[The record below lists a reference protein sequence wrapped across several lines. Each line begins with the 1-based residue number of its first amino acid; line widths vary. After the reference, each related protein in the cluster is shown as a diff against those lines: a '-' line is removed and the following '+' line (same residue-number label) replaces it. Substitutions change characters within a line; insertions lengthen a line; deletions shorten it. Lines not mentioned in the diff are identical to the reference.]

1 MTANKYMDL
10 IISKLERWYT
20 SLLTYAPNLVAA
32 ALFFLLVYQL
42 STRITRW
49 VQGWIHRQYPHKSEF
64 LPTIFGIIR
73 FIVIL
78 IGAFISMEILG
89 VSSFLWK
96 FVGSLGVAGVIAGV
110 ALKDLVSSIF
120 SGFLVGVDKA
130 FVVGDYI
137 TIANTSGT
145 VQEIGF
151 LTTKILTDDGK
162 KVYIPNQT
170 IFAAPFF
177 NATASPQRRVIIELQ
192 IPAGQDIKKG
202 KEVAL
207 KTAKSLP
214 FIDRPENAEALY
226 LDFKGGNFILQIK
239 FWIVPNANFMHSKS
253 EAIIAINE
261 AFSQNQINLVTPT
274 SISVK
279 QEEETASASF
289 NN

>member
-1 MTANKYMDL
+1 MTTNRYFDL
-10 IISKLERWYT
+10 IISKLDRWYT
-20 SLLTYAPNLVAA
+20 SLLIYAPNLVAGL
-32 ALFFLLVYQL
+32 LFFLLVYQL
-42 STRITRW
+42 STKITRIIQEW
-49 VQGWIHRQYPHKSEF
+49 LHRRYPHKSEF

-78 IGAFISMEILG
+78 FGAFISLEILG
-89 VSSFLWK
+89 VSGFLWK

-177 NATASPQRRVIIELQ
+177 NVTASPQRRVIIEFQ

-202 KEVAL
+202 KDMAL
-207 KTAKSLP
+207 KTATSLP
-214 FIDRPENAEALY
+214 FIDRPEDAEALY
-226 LDFKGGNFILQIK
+226 LDLKGGNFILQIK
-239 FWIVPNANFMHSKS
+239 FWIVPTANFMHSKS
-253 EAIIAINE
+253 EAIIAISE
-261 AFSQNQINLVTPT
+261 AFSQSKINLVTPT
-274 SISVK
+274 AISVR
-279 QEEETASASF
+279 QEEENSSTNFDS
-289 NN
+289 